1 MPQSASIAAAPAEP
15 PTTAETPELNATTY
29 DVFNGD
35 ADGLCAL
42 HQLRLAEPCTG
53 TLITGVKRD
62 IALLRQV
69 PLQPGI
75 QVNVFDISLDSN
87 SDALQALLASG
98 ASVRYFDHHSAARLQ
113 PHPGLESHIDQA
125 PDVCT
130 SLLVDRHLQGRY
142 RHWAIAAAFGDNL
155 NAVATRLASAAGLS
169 AGQTGQLRQ
178 LGELLNYNAYGE
190 QVSDLCYPP
199 EQLYRAMQPYAS
211 PFDFIAAAP
220 QFATLAACHADDNAR
235 LGQLQPLVQQPHAAV
250 YRLPAEKWARRISG
264 ILANRLTE
272 TDPHKAYAILSS
284 SADASLVVSVRAPKD
299 SRHSAA
305 GLCSQ
310 YPSGGGRVAA
320 GGINHLPASEVDAFI
335 GRFFAYFAD

>member
-1 MPQSASIAAAPAEP
+1 MRAI
-15 PTTAETPELNATTY
+15 TY

-42 HQLRLAEPCTG
+42 HQLRLAEPCAS

-62 IALLRQV
+62 IALLRRV
-69 PLQPGI
+69 PLQPGM
-75 QVNVFDISLDSN
+75 QVNVFDIALDSN
-87 SDALQALLASG
+87 SDALQALLTSG
-98 ASVRYFDHHSAARLQ
+98 ACVRYFDHHSAARLQ
-113 PHPGLESHIDQA
+113 AHPGLESHIDQA

-169 AGQTGQLRQ
+169 AEQTGQLRQ
-178 LGELLNYNAYGE
+178 LGVLLNYNAYGE
-190 QVSDLCYPP
+190 RISDLCYPP

-235 LGQLQPLVQQPHAAV
+235 LGHLQPLAQQPHAAI

-264 ILANRLTE
+264 ILANRLSE

-284 SADASLVVSVRAPKD
+284 GDDGSLVVSVRAPQGGK
-299 SRHSAA
+299 HSAA

-310 YPSGGGRVAA
+310 YASGGGRFAA
-320 GGINHLPASEVDAFI
+320 GGINHLPASEVDSFSE
-335 GRFFAYFAD
+335 RFFAYFCT